1 LHLHPFCDWAASVRR
16 AGRKLLILS
25 LMALYGSVSLLG
37 YGLHELS
44 PAHQHAHATGTPHAH
59 SHAGCSH
66 HHHHAYPLIPDRPGL
81 SDAHDCD
88 ICQLLHQL
96 RSELPQIVAFD
107 GWQPLQTEIAGVA
120 RVQPSRAQAGLH
132 VPRGPP
138 AIVS

>member
-1 LHLHPFCDWAASVRR
+1 LHLHLFCDWTASVRR

-44 PAHQHAHATGTPHAH
+44 PAHQHAHASGKPHTH

-66 HHHHAYPLIPDRPGL
+66 QHHAHPPIPDRPGL

-88 ICQLLHQL
+88 ICQLLDQL
-96 RSELPQIVAFD
+96 RSELPQIAAVGD
-107 GWQPLQTEIAGVA
+107 WRPLLAEI
-120 RVQPSRAQAGLH
+120 PSVSANRPVKAPAGLH

-138 AIVS
+138 AIIS

>member
-1 LHLHPFCDWAASVRR
+1 MRR

-44 PAHQHAHATGTPHAH
+44 PAHQHAHSTGTPHAH

-66 HHHHAYPLIPDRPGL
+66 HHHHSLPPIPDRPGL
-81 SDAHDCD
+81 SDSHDCD
-88 ICQLLHQL
+88 ICQLLDQL
-96 RSELPQIVAFD
+96 RSELPQIAAVGD
-107 GWQPLQTEIAGVA
+107 WQPLRADI
-120 RVQPSRAQAGLH
+120 PSVSANRPVKALGGLH

-138 AIVS
+138 AIAS